1 LGTILAV
8 YFSGYGEP
16 LVSCDFEAS
25 AAGLSPGRAPG
36 MDEAMFDRPLMDE
49 EDVDTSLR
57 LYQPEEESL
66 LARSPH
72 TATESSSE
80 SLAIYLRTISRIPLL
95 TKAEEQT
102 LAVRV
107 RRGDRVAK
115 EKMIRANL
123 RLVVAIARRYRS
135 MGLPLADLIGE
146 GNLGLIK
153 AVERFRSEKGFRF
166 STYASKWIRQAI
178 TKALATDSRTVRL
191 PANVIDIMRKARN
204 TEQDLI
210 QNRSA
215 APMESE
221 ICRRV
226 GITAVR
232 YAEIANA
239 SSTVSLDSPCA
250 PDSDVSLHE
259 ILNDQT
265 VVPPDEDA
273 LGRIDSMRLTAL
285 LGNLSI
291 REQQIL
297 AYRFG
302 LDDGTLR
309 SLAET
314 GKMVGITRERIRQIE
329 KRAIQKMQILMKKR
343 RMQRL
348 SVTNM

>member
-1 LGTILAV
+1 
-8 YFSGYGEP
+8 
-16 LVSCDFEAS
+16 
-25 AAGLSPGRAPG
+25 
-36 MDEAMFDRPLMDE
+36 MDEAMRERPLLDE
-49 EDVDTSLR
+49 EDAGTSL
-57 LYQPEEESL
+57 LPDQPAEESL
-66 LARSPH
+66 LARSPQ

-95 TKAEEQT
+95 TKSEEQR
-102 LAVRV
+102 LAQQV
-107 RRGDRVAK
+107 RRGDRAAK

-123 RLVVAIARRYRS
+123 RLVVAVARRYRS

-153 AVERFRSEKGFRF
+153 AVDRFRYEKGFRF

-210 QNRSA
+210 QNPASG
-215 APMESE
+215 PMESE

-226 GITAVR
+226 GITALR

-239 SSTVSLDSPCA
+239 SSTVSLDSPCS

-259 ILNDQT
+259 LLNDQT

-273 LGRIDSMRLTAL
+273 FSRIDSIQLEAL
-285 LGNLSI
+285 LGNLSS
-291 REQQIL
+291 RERQIL

-302 LDDGTLR
+302 LDGGSLR

-329 KRAIQKMQILMKKR
+329 KRAIQKMRILMKKR

-348 SVTNM
+348 LVTNM